1 MGTLPKIPAN
11 ASKLTEEASIE
22 VMCLHWNP
30 DFDMISFFNENGY
43 NVISSDDERA
53 ANPATFVYNKRTS
66 TLHTP
71 FMKPEEVLPFM
82 KELQQK
88 FEEYKIGYSPF
99 RTKYKNQFVEPL
111 SKQKPEVLPD
121 KEVFEQ
127 LKQHNLEKISES
139 SFYDLY
145 KENITDEG
153 PLKLYR
159 GTAMGDC
166 AHTTCSTDDIKEMI
180 TYAAPCISK
189 ACGYA
194 GDTVVASR
202 FNFIEEYQASSEQ
215 IYAPDHGLESNKC
228 YDSIDWKKSE
238 YKSYYHF
245 ETSVEKETNPHLA
258 TYIYDS
264 HTQEI
269 YKIYENG
276 KYVSKFWEEYAKSRR
291 PQKKYDG
298 YISSRVQNIV
308 DGKRKDEFD
317 KRKNLITEHPIMAKI
332 CLASMCSFYIDTK
345 DEKLKTEMLK
355 SLYEIRKSGEKNKDK
370 RNMAGVFK
378 HVLDENPR
386 LKKDEKLVA
395 LSKIDTIFSKPTDIV
410 KTQITR

>member
-1 MGTLPKIPAN
+1 MPKLPKIPIN
-11 ASKLTEEASIE
+11 ASNLAEETSIE
-22 VMCLHWNP
+22 VMCLHWDNN
-30 DFDMISFFNENGY
+30 FDMISFFNENGY
-43 NVISSDDERA
+43 NVISSDDERTT
-53 ANPATFVYNKRTS
+53 NPETFVYNKRTA

-82 KELQQK
+82 DELQQK
-88 FEEYKIGYSPF
+88 FEQHKIGYSPF
-99 RTKYKNQFVEPL
+99 RVKYKDQFVEPI
-111 SKQKPEVLPD
+111 SEQKTEVLPD
-121 KEVFEQ
+121 NVVLEQ
-127 LKQHNLEKISES
+127 LKQSNLETISQNNQEN
-139 SFYDLY
+139 LY
-145 KENITDEG
+145 RDNITDDG

-159 GTAMGDC
+159 GTSMGDS
-166 AHTTCSTDDIKEMI
+166 AHISCSTDIREMI
-180 TYAAPCISK
+180 VFATPCIAK
-189 ACGYA
+189 AIGYA
-194 GDTVVASR
+194 RAETSR
-202 FNFIEEYQASSEQ
+202 FSFIEEYQASPEQ
-215 IYAPDHGLESNKC
+215 IYAPDHGLESDEC
-228 YDSIDWKKSE
+228 YEPIDWKKSE
-238 YKSYYHF
+238 YPSYRNF

-258 TYIYDS
+258 TYIYDTS
-264 HTQEI
+264 THEM

-298 YISSRVQNIV
+298 YISSRVQNII

-317 KRKNLITEHPIMAKI
+317 KRKNLMMEHPIMTEI

-355 SLYEIRKSGEKNKDK
+355 SLYEIRKSGKKNKDK

-378 HVLDENPR
+378 RVLDKNPR

-395 LSKIDTIFSKPTDIV
+395 LSKIDTIFSKPTDMV

>member
-22 VMCLHWNP
+22 VICLHWNP
-30 DFDMISFFNENGY
+30 DFDMISFFNKNGY
-43 NVISSDDERA
+43 NVISSNDERA
-53 ANPATFVYNKRTS
+53 SNPATFVYNKRTS

-99 RTKYKNQFVEPL
+99 RTKYKDQFVEPL
-111 SKQKPEVLPD
+111 SKQMAEVLPD
-121 KEVFEQ
+121 NEVFEQ
-127 LKQHNLEKISES
+127 LKQSNLEKISQS
-139 SFYDLY
+139 SFDDLN
-145 KENITDEG
+145 KENITAEG

-166 AHTTCSTDDIKEMI
+166 AHTTCSTNIREMI
-180 TYAAPCISK
+180 TYAAPYIRR

-194 GDTVVASR
+194 GDTMVASR
-202 FNFIEEYQASSEQ
+202 FNFIEEYQASPEQ
-215 IYAPDHGLESNKC
+215 IYAPDHGIESNLR

-245 ETSVEKETNPHLA
+245 ETFVEKETNPHLA

-264 HTQEI
+264 HTQEMH
-269 YKIYENG
+269 KIYENG
-276 KYVSKFWEEYAKSRR
+276 KYVSEFWEEYAKSRR

-298 YISSRVQNIV
+298 YISSRVQNII

-317 KRKNLITEHPIMAKI
+317 KRKNLMAEHPIMAKI

-395 LSKIDTIFSKPTDIV
+395 LSKIDTIFSKPTNIV
-410 KTQITR
+410 KTQTTR

>member
-22 VMCLHWNP
+22 VICLHWNP
-30 DFDMISFFNENGY
+30 DFDMISFFNKNGY

-53 ANPATFVYNKRTS
+53 SNPATFVYNKRTS

-99 RTKYKNQFVEPL
+99 RTKYKDQFVEPL

-121 KEVFEQ
+121 EVVLEQ
-127 LKQHNLEKISES
+127 LKQHNLEKISKS
-139 SFYDLY
+139 SFEDLY

-166 AHTTCSTDDIKEMI
+166 AHTTCSTNIREMI
-180 TYAAPCISK
+180 TYAAPYICR

-194 GDTVVASR
+194 GDTIVASR
-202 FNFIEEYQASSEQ
+202 FNFIEEYQASPEQ
-215 IYAPDHGLESNKC
+215 IYAPDHGIESNLR

-245 ETSVEKETNPHLA
+245 ETFVEKETNPHLA
-258 TYIYDS
+258 TYIHDS

-269 YKIYENG
+269 HKIYENG

-298 YISSRVQNIV
+298 YISSRVQNII
-308 DGKRKDEFD
+308 DGKRKYEFD
-317 KRKNLITEHPIMAKI
+317 KRKNLMAEHPIMAKI

-395 LSKIDTIFSKPTDIV
+395 LSKIDTIFSKPTNIV

>member
-1 MGTLPKIPAN
+1 MAKLPKIPVS
-11 ASKLTEEASIE
+11 ASKLTKEASIE
-22 VMCLHWNP
+22 VMCQHWDPN
-30 DFDMISFFNENGY
+30 FDMISFFNKNGY
-43 NVISSDDERA
+43 EVISSDDKGA
-53 ANPATFVYNKRTS
+53 SNPATFVYNERTT

-88 FEEYKIGYSPF
+88 FEKDEIGYFPF
-99 RTKYKNQFVEPL
+99 RTKYKDQFVEPL
-111 SKQKPEVLPD
+111 SEQKPEVLPD

-127 LKQHNLEKISES
+127 LKQSNLEKISQS
-139 SFYDLY
+139 SFDDLN
-145 KENITDEG
+145 KENITAEG

-166 AHTTCSTDDIKEMI
+166 AHTTCSTGLREMI
-180 TYAAPCISK
+180 TFATPNISK

-194 GDTVVASR
+194 YDFTVASR
-202 FNFIEEYQASSEQ
+202 FNFIEEYQASPEQ
-215 IYAPDHGLESNKC
+215 IYGLDRDLESNKC
-228 YDSIDWKKSE
+228 YDTIDWKKSE
-238 YKSYYHF
+238 YKSYNNF

-264 HTQEI
+264 CTQEMH
-269 YKIYENG
+269 KIYENG
-276 KYVSKFWEEYAKSRR
+276 KYVSEFWEEYAKSRR

-298 YISSRVQNIV
+298 YISSRVQNII
-308 DGKRKDEFD
+308 DGNRKDEFD
-317 KRKNLITEHPIMAKI
+317 KRKKLMTEHPIMAEI

-345 DEKLKTEMLK
+345 DEKLKTEMLT

-378 HVLDENPR
+378 RVLDKNPR
-386 LKKDEKLVA
+386 LKKDDRLVA

>member
-22 VMCLHWNP
+22 VICLHGYP
-30 DFDMISFFNENGY
+30 DFDMISFFNKNGY

-53 ANPATFVYNKRTS
+53 SNPATFVYNKRKS

-88 FEEYKIGYSPF
+88 FEEYKIGYSHF
-99 RTKYKNQFVEPL
+99 RTKYKDQFVEPL

-121 KEVFEQ
+121 EVVLEQ
-127 LKQHNLEKISES
+127 LKQHNLEKISKS
-139 SFYDLY
+139 SFDNLY

-180 TYAAPCISK
+180 TYIRRAH
-189 ACGYA
+189 GYA
-194 GDTVVASR
+194 GDTFVASR
-202 FNFIEEYQASSEQ
+202 FNFIEEYQASPEQ
-215 IYAPDHGLESNKC
+215 IYAPDHGIESNLR

-245 ETSVEKETNPHLA
+245 ETLVEKETNPHLA
-258 TYIYDS
+258 TYICDS

-269 YKIYENG
+269 HKIYENG

-298 YISSRVQNIV
+298 YISSRVQNII

-317 KRKNLITEHPIMAKI
+317 KRKNLMAEHPIMAKI

-395 LSKIDTIFSKPTDIV
+395 LSKIDTIFSKPTNIV